1 MIKITEQEKLKVEKE
16 TDKIEV
22 IYEDHNK
29 KLKTVQEK
37 IMLAREKRASASAT
51 EEGLQNRKRD
61 LLERIESDLKLNEA
75 NLLNSSNLFG
85 KDVFPDALEQEES
98 LDAKKRERDKLGS
111 VNLRADEETKQ
122 SKMDITKME
131 KDR

>member
-1 MIKITEQEKLKVEKE
+1 MIKITEQEKLKVEEE

-51 EEGLQNRKRD
+51 EEGLQTEKEIYWNVLKAILNLMKPTCLIHLICLEKMFFQMLWSKRR
-61 LLERIESDLKLNEA
+61 LWMQKKEKEI
-75 NLLNSSNLFG
+75 NL
-85 KDVFPDALEQEES
+85 DQ
-98 LDAKKRERDKLGS
+98 
-111 VNLRADEETKQ
+111 
-122 SKMDITKME
+122 
-131 KDR
+131 